1 MRAAAEGAA
10 EHPPG
15 AREGDQRQEDF
26 HLHRPGPLPQVSGR
40 RRLQVAIIHWIAERE
55 PASPPPTI
63 SADTGLLPSA
73 WSRLEPGV
81 DNV

>member
-15 AREGDQRQEDF
+15 VREGDQRQEDL
-26 HLHRPGPLPQVSGR
+26 HLHRQRPLPQVRGR
-40 RRLQVAIIHWIAERE
+40 RRGQVELLTHGFTERG

-63 SADTGLLPSA
+63 
-73 WSRLEPGV
+73 
-81 DNV
+81 